1 MAELKKYIE
10 QFLTAHYEQMVD
22 FCARLVQTPSV
33 NGLHPERPVA
43 ELIAAEAR
51 RLGLPVQLV
60 ADHEQRPNVI
70 VSTGEGGPAGLLL
83 VGHTDTVPPGDAATW
98 THPPFSAHISEGRLY
113 GRGAI
118 DNKGGI
124 AAALYAL
131 AALKATPEFAGQ
143 TQLIGV
149 PDEESGATGT
159 LGVKCLSREGLL
171 AAAGAIYVYPGLDE
185 IPLGHRGLVR
195 FKLIARGV
203 AAHTGSAGQVGRGS
217 SGRNAVTALA
227 ALLLALEQAEL
238 PRSQL
243 EYFDQFHAVITPG
256 TVISG
261 GVAVNIVPDTAEAL
275 VDIRTIPE
283 FDRPEAEALLKATI
297 DRIEQERPGIS
308 FGYQLL
314 NHLPAAMSH
323 PGAAVF
329 SALQQATQSV
339 IGFAPEL
346 TICGPANEGYLF
358 IEQGIPIVCGFG
370 PTGANAHAVDEFV
383 NLSSLRDA
391 ALIYALAAIE
401 LNREAGRS
409 SAGFAGK

>member
-1 MAELKKYIE
+1 MDELKRHLAN
-10 QFLTAHYEQMVD
+10 FLSTRQQEMVD

-33 NGLHPERPVA
+33 NGQHPERPVA

-51 RLGLPVQLV
+51 RLGLPAQLV

-70 VSTGEGGPAGLLL
+70 VSTGDSGSTGLLL
-83 VGHTDTVPPGDAATW
+83 VGHTDTVPPGDAANW
-98 THPPFSAHISEGRLY
+98 SHPPFSAHIAEGRLY

-131 AALKATPEFAGQ
+131 AALKAEPEFRGQ
-143 TQLIGV
+143 AQFIGV

-159 LGVKCLSREGLL
+159 LGVKCLTREGLL
-171 AAAGAIYVYPGLDE
+171 NAVGAIYVYPGLDQ

-195 FKLIARGV
+195 CKLLTRGV
-203 AAHTGSAGQVGRGS
+203 AAHTGSAGQVGRES
-217 SGRNAVTALA
+217 PGRNAVTALA
-227 ALLLALEQAEL
+227 ALLLALEQTEL

-243 EYFDQFHAVITPG
+243 EYFDQFHAVVTPG

-261 GVAVNIVPDTAEAL
+261 GTAINIVPDTTEAL

-297 DRIEQERPGIS
+297 DRIEQGRPGIL
-308 FGYQLL
+308 FEYELL
-314 NHLPAAMSH
+314 NHLPAAMSY
-323 PGAAVF
+323 PGAPLFA
-329 SALQQATQSV
+329 ALQRAARAV
-339 IGFAPEL
+339 IGFTPEL
-346 TICGPANEGYLF
+346 TVCGPANEGYLF

-370 PTGANAHAVDEFV
+370 PTGANAHAVDEYV
-383 NLSSLRDA
+383 NLASLRDA
-391 ALIYALAAIE
+391 ALIYALTALE
-401 LNREAGRS
+401 MEREVGSRE
-409 SAGFAGK
+409 